1 MNDKQ
6 KKLSGMVVAQL
17 TDEQEIT
24 HDRIEELV
32 KAFSMVSLT
41 PLSVEEQQE
50 VVKDVETKLQIRIDR
65 GAYVK
70 EKNHKHWYNAAKVG
84 IDSKYWNRYVQ
95 YLKTGQGWGPSVINE
110 LDNATDDIMDL
121 LGNPRQSEGFQR
133 RGLCIGE
140 VQSGKTSNYIGLI
153 NKAADAGYR
162 VFILLTGVIEKL
174 RSQTQQ
180 RIDSGFIGLD
190 SDAFQQNTINR
201 ASLGVG
207 KYDGTISGWAVT
219 SKTKDFNKN
228 AAKSLVGQMESL
240 NSPIVFVVKKNSK
253 KKSGVLS
260 NLESWLSTFNTDGS
274 GKVNLPMLLIDDEAD
289 NASVNTNKNESP
301 SVINGAIR
309 SILNLFTKASYVGYT
324 ATPYANIFIDP
335 DSETEMLNDDLFPR
349 DFIYALSS
357 PSNYIGAQSVFLNY
371 DEDDIDQVN
380 GKYHCLL
387 CNNDDCEEY
396 LPLNHKK
403 GAEPGDLPKSLKRA
417 IIQFFLANVI
427 RDLRGDVKQ
436 HRTMMINISR
446 YIEVQN
452 LISRQVSEYVK
463 DLQTLIGN
471 YYLIGA
477 RALVYPEFQFM
488 KEVYEQD
495 FYNFKVN
502 GEKNSKILYSWD
514 EIQKH
519 LKAAVAPIIVKAV
532 NGGNASRILDYD
544 AYKEDGLRL
553 IAVGGLS
560 LSRGLTLEGL
570 CTSYFYRNSKMYDT
584 LLQMGRW
591 FGYRKGYDDLCR
603 IWMSENSVAWYQQIT
618 EATDE
623 LKRRI
628 RRMQNDGATPEEFGL
643 CVRQDETALLVTAR
657 NKMKTAQDYVATVTL
672 SGSVIDTKYLSS
684 MEETA
689 TGNKDATVEF
699 LKKLLRDYKLE
710 RNNSNLAIK
719 NPQFLNVD
727 SQIVFDYLMRYK
739 SHYLNTSFQPDDL
752 KQVFENDGK
761 YFPRWD
767 VVIAQGAKNADSLN
781 PIPGLEKLNPMIP
794 VSRGFGYHK
803 DRLLLQ
809 ISDKSSH
816 LFDKGMAKGGLSKD
830 MAKEIESRDFAITHK
845 KPSANTY
852 FQPGIIRNPLLVIF
866 PIRLNPQ
873 KKGNPSDPDKV
884 SVCQKLPRPLIGLG
898 IGFPSIDGKTPIRH
912 NYKINVVMQ
921 KQLMEENGDL
931 EDTDGDYEETDNTI
945 PEDN

>member
-1 MNDKQ
+1 
-6 KKLSGMVVAQL
+6 
-17 TDEQEIT
+17 
-24 HDRIEELV
+24 
-32 KAFSMVSLT
+32 
-41 PLSVEEQQE
+41 
-50 VVKDVETKLQIRIDR
+50 
-65 GAYVK
+65 
-70 EKNHKHWYNAAKVG
+70 
-84 IDSKYWNRYVQ
+84 
-95 YLKTGQGWGPSVINE
+95 
-110 LDNATDDIMDL
+110 
-121 LGNPRQSEGFQR
+121 
-133 RGLCIGE
+133 
-140 VQSGKTSNYIGLI
+140 
-153 NKAADAGYR
+153 
-162 VFILLTGVIEKL
+162 
-174 RSQTQQ
+174 
-180 RIDSGFIGLD
+180 
-190 SDAFQQNTINR
+190 
-201 ASLGVG
+201 
-207 KYDGTISGWAVT
+207 
-219 SKTKDFNKN
+219 
-228 AAKSLVGQMESL
+228 MESL
-240 NSPIVFVVKKNSK
+240 NAPIVFVLKKQK
-253 KKSGVLS
+253 TVLS
-260 NLESWLSTFNTDGS
+260 NLKNWLSKFNTDGS

-309 SILNLFTKASYVGYT
+309 SILNLFTQASYVGFT

-335 DSETEMLNDDLFPR
+335 DSETEMLEDDLFPR

-371 DEDDIDQVN
+371 DEDDIDQVK
-380 GKYHCLL
+380 GKYQCLL

-446 YIEVQN
+446 FIEVQN

-471 YYLIGA
+471 YYLTGA
-477 RALVYPEFQFM
+477 RALEYPEFQFM

-495 FYNFKVN
+495 FYHFKVN
-502 GEKNSKILYSWD
+502 GEKDSKISYNWD
-514 EIQKH
+514 EIQRH

-603 IWMSENSVAWYQQIT
+603 IWMSSDSVNWYQEIT

-689 TGNKDATVEF
+689 KENLKATIAF
-699 LKKLLRDYKLE
+699 LQKLLNNYKLE
-710 RNNSNLAIK
+710 RNNNNLAIK

-727 SQIVFDYLMRYK
+727 SQMIFDYLMQYH
-739 SHYLNTSFQPDDL
+739 SHYLNTSFQQDDL
-752 KQVFENDGK
+752 RQIFERDGN

-767 VVIAQGAKNADSLN
+767 VAIAQGTKNAEPLATMS
-781 PIPGLEKLNPMIP
+781 GLEKLDPMIP
-794 VSRGFGYHK
+794 VSRGFAYHK
-803 DRLLLQ
+803 DRSILQ
-809 ISDKSSH
+809 ISGKSAH
-816 LFDKGMAKGGLSKD
+816 LADKGMSKAGLSKKQ
-830 MAKEIESRDFAITHK
+830 AKEIEDRDFKITHK
-845 KPSANTY
+845 NPSAETY
-852 FQPGIIRNPLLVIF
+852 FQSGISRNPLLVIY

-873 KKGNPSDPDKV
+873 KKGEPLNPDLE
-884 SVCQKLPRPLIGLG
+884 SVCKKLPLPLIGLS
-898 IGFPSIDGKTPIRH
+898 IGFPSIDGKPPIKH

-921 KQLMEENGDL
+921 KRLLEENGDL
-931 EDTDGDYEETDNTI
+931 ESTDGDYEETDNTI